1 MTEQKKH
8 RYPWLFRGVLSEPF
22 LVAVIATNAAA
33 LFLDA
38 FPRIHAEYS
47 ELLGAIDF
55 GCILFFTAEA
65 LLKIIF
71 RGFAD
76 YWANHWN
83 KFDFLIVILC
93 IPIIV
98 EFVFPFDSR
107 PFAIV
112 TLLRL
117 GRFLRFMRL
126 MRFVPN
132 ADHIWAGIGRALSA
146 SVSIFLV
153 LLTLNLI
160 LAVGA
165 TMLFGDLGDPA
176 PEFFGDPLRSLYT
189 MFKVFTVE
197 GWYEVPDALA
207 DANIDPSTVALVR
220 AFFVFSVL
228 VGGILGLSLANAVF
242 VDEMTI
248 DNNRELEK
256 LVGELC
262 DEVRECRQQIER
274 LVAPNDR
281 S

>member
-1 MTEQKKH
+1 MTEPKKH
-8 RYPWLFRGVLSEPF
+8 RYPWLFRGILSEPF
-22 LVAVIATNAAA
+22 LVVIITINAVA

-38 FPRIHAEYS
+38 FPTINARYGDYLEA
-47 ELLGAIDF
+47 LDF
-55 GCILFFTAEA
+55 ACIIFFTLEA
-65 LLKIIF
+65 LLKIVF
-71 RGFAD
+71 RGFDD

-98 EFVFPFDSR
+98 NFIFPMDTK

-132 ADHIWAGIGRALSA
+132 ADHIWQGIGRALRA

-165 TMLFGDLGDPA
+165 TMLFGDLDDPA
-176 PEFFGDPLRSLYT
+176 PEYFGDPLISLYT

-197 GWYEVPDALA
+197 GWYEVPDAFA
-207 DANIDPSTVALVR
+207 EANMDAGTVAMVR

-242 VDEMTI
+242 VDEMTV
-248 DNNRELEK
+248 DNNRELEQ
-256 LVGELC
+256 L
-262 DEVRECRQQIER
+262 
-274 LVAPNDR
+274 
-281 S
+281 

>member
-1 MTEQKKH
+1 
-8 RYPWLFRGVLSEPF
+8 
-22 LVAVIATNAAA
+22 
-33 LFLDA
+33 
-38 FPRIHAEYS
+38 
-47 ELLGAIDF
+47 
-55 GCILFFTAEA
+55 ILFFTAEA
-65 LLKIIF
+65 LLKILF

-98 EFVFPFDSR
+98 EFIFPLDSR

-132 ADHIWAGIGRALSA
+132 ADHIWAGVGLALSA
-146 SVSIFLV
+146 SISIFLV

-165 TMLFGDLGDPA
+165 TMLFGDLPSPA
-176 PEFFGDPLRSLYT
+176 PDYFGDPLKSLYT

-207 DANIDPSTVALVR
+207 DADVDPSSVALVR

-248 DNNRELEK
+248 DNTRDLEQ
-256 LVGELC
+256 LVGELR
-262 DEVRECRQQIER
+262 DEVRECRQQIEQ
-274 LVAPNDR
+274 LVTTVDR
-281 S
+281 R